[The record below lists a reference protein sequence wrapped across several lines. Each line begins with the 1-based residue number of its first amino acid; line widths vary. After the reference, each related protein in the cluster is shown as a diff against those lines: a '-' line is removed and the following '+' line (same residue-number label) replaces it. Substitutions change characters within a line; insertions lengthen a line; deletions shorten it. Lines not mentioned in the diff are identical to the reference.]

1 MIPISQGLA
10 VALAVA
16 VLGLGVQEYR
26 VAGLK
31 ADLSETKAQASKER
45 AEAEQKTRE
54 QEQKFRQ
61 MERKIADEQDRIRD
75 EASIER
81 QRLQTDLSASRDN
94 AQRLLRQLATVGA
107 VPRTTKDPSSPSGSP
122 AARADLGVFTDV
134 LGECVTRVQR
144 LADAADASRSA
155 GNLCE
160 RTYDALTVGGRP

>member
-10 VALAVA
+10 VALTIA

-31 ADLSETKAQASKER
+31 ADLSEIKAQASKER
-45 AEAEQKTRE
+45 ADAEQQTRE

-75 EASIER
+75 EASVER
-81 QRLQTDLSASRDN
+81 QRLQADLSASRDN
-94 AQRLLRQLATVGA
+94 AQRLLRQLSTVGA
-107 VPRTTKDPSSPSGSP
+107 VPRTSKDSSPSSGGT
-122 AARADLGVFTDV
+122 AARADLGVFTYV

-144 LADAADASRSA
+144 VAEAADASRNA
-155 GNLCE
+155 GSLCE
-160 RTYDALTVGGRP
+160 RTYDTLTVGGK